1 MEIKIIEVI
10 SEHEVV
16 VANKYGKMNAEWIG
30 ESPKKDSIKNVE
42 VEINDTLVWGQD
54 IVETNDKNYKIESID
69 GRICLQGCLES
80 ISEDGYT
87 VIRLGES
94 IICVDTE
101 GMPLLEIRDFVTIK
115 ATHIELH
122 DSRL

>member
-42 VEINDTLVWGQD
+42 VETNDTLVWGQD

-69 GRICLQGCLES
+69 GRICLQGFLES

-101 GMPLLEIRDFVTIK
+101 GMPLLEIGDFVTIK